1 MKKIIPNGTEVL
13 IFKYIREWGPNQ
25 DEENYN
31 IGIIESSEESDDL
44 SYHGSPWYE
53 QIYTV
58 IDKDGKKYIGC
69 YGSGLLGNSY
79 FRTKEDH
86 IRLLEAKIKWNDEK
100 IGEIQNQNQ
109 NYQAQINVLL
119 DNKTKQLKKIHN

>member
-1 MKKIIPNGTEVL
+1 MKKTIPNGTEVL

-25 DEENYN
+25 DEDHFS
-31 IGIIESSEESDDL
+31 IGTIESSKESDDL

-58 IDKDGKKYIGC
+58 VDENGKKYVGC

-86 IRLLEAKIKWNDEK
+86 IKVLETRIKWNDEK
-100 IGEIQNQNQ
+100 IAEIQIQNEKYQNQ
-109 NYQAQINVLL
+109 INLL
-119 DNKTKQLKKIHN
+119 QDNKVKQLKK

>member
-1 MKKIIPNGTEVL
+1 MIYHIKEV
-13 IFKYIREWGPNQ
+13 N
-25 DEENYN
+25 
-31 IGIIESSEESDDL
+31 
-44 SYHGSPWYE
+44 
-53 QIYTV
+53 
-58 IDKDGKKYIGC
+58 GKKYIGC

-119 DNKTKQLKKIHN
+119 DNKTKQLKKLHN

>member
-1 MKKIIPNGTEVL
+1 MEKVIPNGTEVL

-25 DEENYN
+25 DEEHYL
-31 IGIIESSEESDDL
+31 IGTIESSEESDDL

-58 IDKDGKKYIGC
+58 VGQDGKKYIGC
-69 YGSGLLGNSY
+69 YGSGLIGRNF

-86 IRLLEAKIKWNDEK
+86 IKVLEARIQMNEEK
-100 IGEIQNQNQ
+100 IVDIQNQNQ
-109 NYQAQINVLL
+109 KYQEQINVLS
-119 DNKTKQLKKIHN
+119 DSKTKQLRK